1 MLTAD
6 RVIALLGLLP
16 LPEEGGYYADT
27 YRLFGPDAPP
37 AEKETGSRPLAT
49 AIHYLVT
56 PDAFSAL
63 HRLPTDEI
71 FHFYLGD
78 PVEQLQLRPD
88 GSGRVVTLGID
99 LEAGQ
104 RPQVVVPGGVWQGT
118 RVTPG
123 GAHGFALL
131 GTTMTPGFAFA
142 DYEGGRREE
151 LTAAYPAYRELIATL
166 TR

>member
-6 RVIALLGLLP
+6 RVIALLGLRP
-16 LPEEGGYYADT
+16 LPDEGGFYAET
-27 YRLFGPDAPP
+27 YRLFGRDDRSAEPPTDA
-37 AEKETGSRPLAT
+37 RPLAT
-49 AIHYLVT
+49 AIYYLVT

-63 HRLPTDEI
+63 HRLSTDEL

-78 PVEQLQLRPD
+78 PVEQLRLRPD
-88 GSGRVVTLGID
+88 GTGQVVTLGID

-104 RPQVVVPGGVWQGT
+104 RPQVVVPGGVWQGA
-118 RVTPG
+118 RVAPG
-123 GAHGFALL
+123 GGHGFALL

-142 DYEGGRREE
+142 DYEGGDRDA
-151 LTAAYPAYRELIATL
+151 LTAAYPAYRDLIATL